1 MSNEYWY
8 IKDSKG
14 GSADPSETWSVKLFS
29 DLTSNYIYQ
38 VNKSYIIRWLLK
50 SINVNMVN
58 PISYC
63 YSDQEMEYVVT
74 EPESIKVLIILTYK
88 HSGQT
93 TS

>member
-1 MSNEYWY
+1 
-8 IKDSKG
+8 
-14 GSADPSETWSVKLFS
+14 
-29 DLTSNYIYQ
+29 
-38 VNKSYIIRWLLK
+38 
-50 SINVNMVN
+50 MVN

-63 YSDQEMEYVVT
+63 YSDQEMEYIVT